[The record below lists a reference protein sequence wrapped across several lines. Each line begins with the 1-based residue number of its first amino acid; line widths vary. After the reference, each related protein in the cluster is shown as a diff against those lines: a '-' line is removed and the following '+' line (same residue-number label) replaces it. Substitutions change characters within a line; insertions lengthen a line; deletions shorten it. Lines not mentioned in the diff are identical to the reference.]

1 MAGHSDSLNL
11 PEKNFTLSAH
21 LNGKAIPFLIVP
33 FYQAH
38 RRAFRIVSEH
48 IPELVLSLNDLD
60 TWEAAGDGRF
70 LAATLVAELGEKL
83 DNYLLEHRL
92 K

>member
-1 MAGHSDSLNL
+1 MAGHFDSSNL
-11 PEKNFTLSAH
+11 PDKNFTLSAH
-21 LNGKAIPFLIVP
+21 LNGNVISFLIVP

-38 RRAFRIVSEH
+38 KRAFRVVSEH
-48 IPELVLSLNDLD
+48 IPELVLRLNDLD
-60 TWEAAGDGRF
+60 TWEAAGDGCL
-70 LAATLVAELGEKL
+70 LAETLVAELGEKL